1 MRTTVAI
8 LLRVISAVTSVAAM
22 PAVHE
27 HVHEG
32 ASEQEQPRQGA
43 KKVRGVLGDEV
54 ERPDRQ
60 KPA

>member
-8 LLRVISAVTSVAAM
+8 LLRVISAVAAM

-32 ASEQEQPRQGA
+32 TSEQEQPRQDA
-43 KKVRGVLGDEV
+43 EKMRRVFGDEI